1 MLNEIFRVVCI
12 LFSPRHFMLYLGKS
26 ISFGTVHA
34 VVWGPPGAAKSLC
47 VLSPFYSI
55 VPSGSGLPSVEFVP
69 DLELT
74 GSMPYI

>member
-1 MLNEIFRVVCI
+1 MLNEIFRVVSC
-12 LFSPRHFMLYLGKS
+12 FPRVISCYISENRFPLGQWCML
-26 ISFGTVHA
+26 
-34 VVWGPPGAAKSLC
+34 WGPPGVAKSLC